1 MIYTKVEVNQSVAHP
16 SHFSPGNVRV
26 QVTYRVRYLLR
37 GFANNF
43 ELSHDSAGRPVVG
56 LKSLQI
62 HISHKRLN
70 AVNGTQNVPQIKAKI
85 SHRMITSSRTA
96 SRNS

>member
-1 MIYTKVEVNQSVAHP
+1 MQLTQ
-16 SHFSPGNVRV
+16 G
-26 QVTYRVRYLLR
+26 VRYLLR
-37 GFANNF
+37 GFANNLK
-43 ELSHDSAGRPVVG
+43 LSHDSAGRPVVG

-62 HISHKRLN
+62 HTRYERLN

-85 SHRMITSSRTA
+85 SHRMITSSSTA